1 MKIVYVKTYLHLTN
15 SFPRRRV
22 LKLTDSFPG
31 TLNLE
36 WIISLLI
43 STFLIPF
50 QSTMKLQ
57 KQFLCLIKALLR
69 FATNNHVNSIRTKTI
84 YSINIGNNM
93 VIRIVRCDMVFQRVQ
108 PKPFSKMAVLEGW
121 EGRWKEDGRGGGDG
135 IWKEGEMEGM
145 GGLKKFSLV
154 FGLIGCIFNFLFFN
168 RRIPFIVKI
177 LTL

>member
-57 KQFLCLIKALLR
+57 KQFLCLIKVLLR

-84 YSINIGNNM
+84 YSINTGNNM
-93 VIRIVRCDMVFQRVQ
+93 VIRIVGRDMVFQRVQ

-121 EGRWKEDGRGGGDG
+121 EGRWKEDGRGGGTG
-135 IWKEGEMEGM
+135 YEKKGRWKEWGDWRNSV
-145 GGLKKFSLV
+145 LFLV
-154 FGLIGCIFNFLFFN
+154 WLVVFLIFCFLTEEF
-168 RRIPFIVKI
+168 
-177 LTL
+177 LS

>member
-93 VIRIVRCDMVFQRVQ
+93 VIRIVRRDMVFQRVQ
-108 PKPFSKMAVLEGW
+108 PKPFSKMA
-121 EGRWKEDGRGGGDG
+121 
-135 IWKEGEMEGM
+135 GM